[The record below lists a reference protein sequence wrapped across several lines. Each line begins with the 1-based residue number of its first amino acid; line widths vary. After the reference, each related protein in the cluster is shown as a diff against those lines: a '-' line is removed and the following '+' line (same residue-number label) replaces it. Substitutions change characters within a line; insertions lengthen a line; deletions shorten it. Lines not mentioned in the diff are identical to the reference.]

1 YLSEGRT
8 HLSAALSPTSVQERT
23 LTRARALTAVSNLAY
38 LQSDYASMRQQT
50 EEALA
55 IWREL
60 GAEGKAGAAYT
71 LDLLGE
77 LATEEGDYA
86 RALPLFQEAL
96 EI

>member
-1 YLSEGRT
+1 
-8 HLSAALSPTSVQERT
+8 
-23 LTRARALTAVSNLAY
+23 
-38 LQSDYASMRQQT
+38 MRLQT

-86 RALPLFQEAL
+86 RALPLFQDALVIYLSL
-96 EI
+96 EIAEAARCVH